1 MISPLV
7 KGGIMNTGLIVL
19 IVVLAIVLIIVIWA
33 ISVYNSV
40 RKANLKCDEALSGID
55 VALAKRHDVLTKSL
69 GAVNKYVDHEKT
81 TLLKSIELRKDS
93 SVSEKIKNNEKMDE
107 LKNYIVALAENYPEL
122 KASEN
127 FAVLQNN
134 IEDTEEHLQ
143 ASRRAYNAAV
153 TRYNEYHITFP
164 NSLIA
169 NRIKP
174 DKREFFEATEVQ
186 KEDVE
191 IK

>member
-1 MISPLV
+1 MNP
-7 KGGIMNTGLIVL
+7 GIIVL
-19 IVVLAIVLIIVIWA
+19 IVIVAIVLIILIWA
-33 ISVYNSV
+33 ISVYNAV

-55 VALAKRHDVLTKSL
+55 VALAKRHDLLTKSL

-81 TLLKSIELRKDS
+81 TLLESIKLRKNS
-93 SVSEKIKNNEKMDE
+93 PVSEKIESNAKMDE

-122 KASEN
+122 KANEN

-143 ASRRAYNAAV
+143 AARRAYNAAV

-174 DKREFFEATEVQ
+174 DKREFFEATEEQ